1 MLDNLLDGLKDNFV
15 GAIADKAG
23 LGMEQAEQAFPI
35 AKESITSGLME
46 QVTGGNIGNI
56 LGMFNSG
63 GSMTSNSLFGN
74 IKQQFMKGIMTKLG
88 VPESIAGLA
97 AGAGL
102 ENLLGGLGNSL
113 KGDDGEVS
121 ESSLMD
127 KLGLGGGLGD
137 IAKNIAGDA
146 LKDKLGG
153 IGNLFG

>member
-15 GAIADKAG
+15 SAIADKTG
-23 LGMEQAEQAFPI
+23 LGADQATDVFPV

-63 GSMTSNSLFGN
+63 SGMASNGLFGS

-88 VPESIAGLA
+88 VPESLAGLA

-102 ENLLGGLGNSL
+102 ENLLGGLGNQL
-113 KGDDGEVS
+113 KGDDGEVT
-121 ESSLMD
+121 ESGIMD

-137 IAKNIAGDA
+137 MAKKVGGDM

-153 IGNLFG
+153 LFS